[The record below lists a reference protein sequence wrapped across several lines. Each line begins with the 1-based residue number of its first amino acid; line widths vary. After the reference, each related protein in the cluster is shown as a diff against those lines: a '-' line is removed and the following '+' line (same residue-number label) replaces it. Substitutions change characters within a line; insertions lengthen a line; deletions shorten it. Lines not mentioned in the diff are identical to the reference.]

1 MKPVFEFIST
11 GSELMSGTTTDT
23 NFVWAAGTLFTRGI
37 VPCYHSSVGDDREDI
52 IGVLNVASGR
62 SDIVVVSGGLGP
74 TEDDMT
80 ARAASEFF
88 NAELVFNEDQFRIID
103 QKLAARGRKPLPL
116 HRKLAYFPEGSEVI
130 ANEKGVAPGFYRY
143 SNGKLFYFLPGVPSE
158 FRAMFS
164 GFVIPDL
171 AKKSGAG
178 DSHSLRTI
186 KTIGL
191 GESEI
196 SSRLSDLN
204 LDGISMSYRICFPE
218 IHIRL
223 LSYGSS
229 KTSAERKILTAEKS
243 VKEMLG
249 EFVFSCGEGSLED
262 IVADLLR
269 KNGLTISTAESCTG
283 GLLASRLTDVPGSSV
298 YFARG
303 VVTYSNRS
311 KTDTLGVPAELIEK
325 HGAVSA
331 EVVESMATGIRRVAE
346 TDIGIGISGIAGPS
360 GGTEQKPVGTVFI
373 AVDTDNTGSFSEKF
387 LFYGSRKEIKLIT
400 TSYAL
405 NIIRNIIT
413 NIV

>member
-23 NFVWAAGTLFTRGI
+23 NFVWAAGTLVTRGI
-37 VPCYHSSVGDDREDI
+37 VPCYHSSVGDDLEDI
-52 IGVLNVASGR
+52 IGVLSVASGR
-62 SDIVVVSGGLGP
+62 SDIVVISGGLGP

-88 NAELVFNEDQFRIID
+88 NAALVFNEEQFGIIEH
-103 QKLAARGRKPLPL
+103 KLAARGRKSLPL
-116 HRKLAYFPEGSEVI
+116 HRKLAFFPEGSEI
-130 ANEKGVAPGFYRY
+130 IPNEKGIAPGFFRC

-171 AKKSGAG
+171 VKRLGTG
-178 DSHSLRTI
+178 GSLSFRTI

-191 GESEI
+191 GESEV
-196 SSRLSDLN
+196 SSRLSGLN
-204 LDGISMSYRICFPE
+204 LDGVSLSYRICFPE
-218 IHIRL
+218 IHICL

-229 KTSAERKILTAEKS
+229 KTSAERKTLTVEKS

-262 IVADLLR
+262 TVAELLR
-269 KNGLTISTAESCTG
+269 RNGLTISTAESCTG
-283 GLLASRLTDVPGSSV
+283 GLLASRLTDVPGSSA
-298 YFARG
+298 YFTRG
-303 VVTYSNRS
+303 VVTYSNSS

-325 HGAVSA
+325 YGAVSG
-331 EVVESMATGIRRVAE
+331 EVVESMASGIRRIAG

-360 GGTEQKPVGTVFI
+360 GGTDQKPVGTVFI
-373 AVDTDNTGSFSEKF
+373 GVDTYNTGSFSEKF
-387 LFYGSRKEIKLIT
+387 LFYGSRKEVKLIT